1 MPYDTT
7 PQTLMSVDANRA
19 EVFATCPD
27 AWVTMTYFGGMKFVA
42 ISVVTPTG
50 DHKVGSGGVEHEAW
64 DQAARRLRDPEY
76 RKAIGLNA

>member
-27 AWVTMTYFGGMKFVA
+27 AWVTMTYSAGMKSVA
-42 ISVVTPTG
+42 ISVMTPTG
-50 DHKVGSGGVEHEAW
+50 DHRVGSGGVEHEAW
-64 DQAARRLRDPEY
+64 AEAVRRLRDPEY